1 MQKCLFK
8 DIIDHLTY
16 TEAQEL
22 LKETAARQS
31 AVITDSLS
39 WPSLDHPQ
47 ANHDG
52 VFARIVH
59 LVDHDEDQLCCGMA

>member
-1 MQKCLFK
+1 MSFQGYHGPPYLYRS
-8 DIIDHLTY
+8 IG
-16 TEAQEL
+16 AV
-22 LKETAARQS
+22 KEIAARQS

-47 ANHDG
+47 ASHDG

>member
-1 MQKCLFK
+1 MKKGSLDFVTLVQE
-8 DIIDHLTY
+8 
-16 TEAQEL
+16 TEKKL
-22 LKETAARQS
+22 LNEIAARQS

-59 LVDHDEDQLCCGMA
+59 LVDHDEDQLCCGMS